1 MWLATATA
9 QHQGTPQRISE
20 AMANVNADIASI
32 TAALATKSVTFQWSL
47 LPAK

>member
-1 MWLATATA
+1 VE

-20 AMANVNADIASI
+20 AMASLNADIASL
-32 TAALATKSVTFQWSL
+32 TAMLAAKSVTFQYSL